1 MKLFYVLCVLVFGL
15 SFQGLQA
22 AYGADAY
29 PSRPLH
35 LICPYPAGGASDV
48 LSRAIAHELEKELHA
63 TVVVENRPGSG
74 STIGSE
80 LGARAEPDGY
90 TLTMTSSPLF
100 AVVPK
105 IYTTLSYD
113 PRKAFDS
120 VIVLA
125 SFANVLV
132 VNPKVQ
138 AHTVKELIDLAKAH
152 PGALSY
158 ASTGYGSTVHLS
170 AEMFKSMAGG
180 LDIVHVPYKGSP
192 PAVIDLL
199 AGQVQLM
206 FNNLPNVLGQIKT
219 GKLRALA
226 VTGAKRE
233 PELPNVP
240 TMIEAGLPGYEA
252 VGWFSL
258 SVPHGTPPQI
268 VAKLN
273 DAASKGLRSPEFT
286 KQIKGLSFQIVG
298 GTPTQMDKMIDDEV
312 KRWAPVIK
320 ASGAKVD

>member
-1 MKLFYVLCVLVFGL
+1 MKLFSMLFALAFGWSL
-15 SFQGLQA
+15 QGFQA
-22 AYGADAY
+22 AHGADAY
-29 PSRPLH
+29 PSHPLRI
-35 LICPYPAGGASDV
+35 ICPYPAGGASDV
-48 LSRAIAHELEKELHA
+48 LSRAIAHELEKELH
-63 TVVVENRPGSG
+63 TGVIVENRPGGG

-80 LGARAEPDGY
+80 AGARAEPDGY

-105 IYTTLSYD
+105 IYTKLSYD
-113 PRKAFDS
+113 PLKAFDS

-132 VNPKVQ
+132 VNPKVP

-152 PGALSY
+152 PGTLSY

-170 AEMFKSMAGG
+170 AEMFRSMAGG

-192 PAVIDLL
+192 PAVLDLL

-206 FNNLPNVLGQIKT
+206 FNNLPNVIGQIKA
-219 GKLRALA
+219 GQLRALA
-226 VTGAKRE
+226 VTGARRE
-233 PELPNVP
+233 PELPDVP
-240 TMIEAGLPGYEA
+240 TMAEAGLPGYEA

-268 VAKLN
+268 VTRLN
-273 DAASKGLRSPEFT
+273 AAAANGIRSPDFIRQV
-286 KQIKGLSFQIVG
+286 KDVSFQIIG
-298 GTPTQMDKMIDDEV
+298 GTSAQMDKMIGDEV
-312 KRWAPVIK
+312 ERWGPVVK

>member
-1 MKLFYVLCVLVFGL
+1 MKLLAMLCAVAFGL
-15 SFQGLQA
+15 GLQGSQT

-29 PSRPLH
+29 PSRL
-35 LICPYPAGGASDV
+35 LRIICPYPAGGASDI
-48 LSRAIAHELEKELHA
+48 LSRAIAQELGKELH
-63 TVVVENRPGSG
+63 VSVIVENRPGSG

-80 LGARAEPDGY
+80 AGARAEPDGY

-100 AVVPK
+100 AVVPE
-105 IYTTLSYD
+105 IYPKLSYD

-132 VNPKVQ
+132 VNPKVK

-192 PAVIDLL
+192 PAVTDLL

-206 FNNLPNVLGQIKT
+206 FNNLPNVLGQIKS
-219 GKLRALA
+219 GQLRALA

-233 PELPNVP
+233 PELPNIP

-273 DAASKGLRSPEFT
+273 GAAIKGLRSPEFIQRM
-286 KQIKGLSFQIVG
+286 KALSFQIVG
-298 GTPTQMDKMIDDEV
+298 GTPAQMDKMIDDEV
-312 KRWAPVIK
+312 ERWGPVIK